1 VDEEYAGV
9 TGRTMRHDDSKL
21 VGRAFEA
28 AASYLVTAERIA
40 SFCGV
45 VGDRNPLYV
54 DPEAAK
60 AVR

>member
-1 VDEEYAGV
+1 MNNDAKTPGRGEVWIGAV
-9 TGRTMRHDDSKL
+9 GRT
-21 VGRAFEA
+21 FEA
-28 AASYLVTAERIA
+28 GAPFVVTAERIA